1 MRRFKA
7 AFTAL
12 TALSTGI
19 RRAGISRYLGRG
31 VVRARALRRLL
42 FREDHNSRCL
52 MTCRFGRRRPQSGAL
67 FIATV
72 SHHAGM
78 GVACR
83 VIVTVGM
90 VVVCVVA
97 HVHMGGPV
105 PMPRMP
111 VASYPMKAVP
121 VAWDPD
127 MSVSDR

>member
-1 MRRFKA
+1 MSDDVSVWA
-7 AFTAL
+7 AEA
-12 TALSTGI
+12 
-19 RRAGISRYLGRG
+19 
-31 VVRARALRRLL
+31 
-42 FREDHNSRCL
+42 
-52 MTCRFGRRRPQSGAL
+52 PSGAL
-67 FIATV
+67 FLATYRTT
-72 SHHAGM
+72 GM

-111 VASYPMKAVP
+111 VASYPMQAVP

-127 MSVSDR
+127 MSDR